1 MVVIG
6 DMGERDIKM
15 KRTPEELDDI
25 IDKVKRNDIVCDS
38 INRCKGWQKSY
49 RSIYEAFLSSKHQ
62 ILPFKYCPYCGKDI
76 RSKP

>member
-1 MVVIG
+1 
-6 DMGERDIKM
+6 M
-15 KRTPEELDDI
+15 KRTPEFYKLAK
-25 IDKVKRNDIVCDS
+25 KVKDKTIVCDS